1 MIAISTIVFTESG
14 MPAFDAIFTA
24 VLAVSNV
31 GMGYGVTGLHGS
43 FADMNDLC
51 KVVFSFDMLAGRLE
65 LFTIL
70 ILFTRGFWKKS

>member
-1 MIAISTIVFTESG
+1 
-14 MPAFDAIFTA
+14 
-24 VLAVSNV
+24 
-31 GMGYGVTGLHGS
+31 MGYGFTGLHGS